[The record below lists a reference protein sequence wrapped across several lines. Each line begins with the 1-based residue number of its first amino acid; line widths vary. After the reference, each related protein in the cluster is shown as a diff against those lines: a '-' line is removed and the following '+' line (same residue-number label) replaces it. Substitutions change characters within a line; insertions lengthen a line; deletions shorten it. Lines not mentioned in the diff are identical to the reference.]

1 MKHITG
7 YWIDEF
13 DNKWNDILF
22 TEEQAEAE
30 SKTLKNCKECENCRA
45 CENCDKCIN
54 CENCYGCTKCKN
66 IEGLAGKFEMMGRHR
81 RDYSKLGGGDG
92 KGNENEN

>member
-13 DNKWNDILF
+13 NNRWNDLLF

-30 SKTLKNCKECENCRA
+30 SKTLKN
-45 CENCDKCIN
+45 
-54 CENCYGCTKCKN
+54 CKN

-81 RDYSKLGGGDG
+81 RDYSKLGGRDG
-92 KGNENEN
+92 KRNEIEN